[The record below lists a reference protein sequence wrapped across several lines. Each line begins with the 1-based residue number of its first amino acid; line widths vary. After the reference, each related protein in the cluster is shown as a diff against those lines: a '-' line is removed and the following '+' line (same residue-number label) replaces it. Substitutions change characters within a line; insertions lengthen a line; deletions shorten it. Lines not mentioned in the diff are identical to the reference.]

1 MSVINVTK
9 DNFESEVLKSN
20 VPVLADFNAGWCGP
34 CRAMKPM
41 LDELAEGNTAYK
53 IVSIDIDE
61 EVNGIKN
68 KAAMAM
74 IAKIS
79 DTCKKR
85 GDIKWNFTKFLVD
98 REGNVVKRFDPTSD
112 PAGFDADIAALL

>member
-9 DNFESEVLKSN
+9 ANFEAEVLKSD

-41 LDELAEGNTAYK
+41 LEELSENAAYK

-61 EVNGIKN
+61 EDELAEEYDVSSIPCLVVFKGGEEVNRSVGLIPKE
-68 KAAMAM
+68 A
-74 IAKIS
+74 IAE
-79 DTCKKR
+79 
-85 GDIKWNFTKFLVD
+85 LV
-98 REGNVVKRFDPTSD
+98 EG
-112 PAGFDADIAALL
+112 

>member
-9 DNFESEVLKSN
+9 ENFEAEVLKSD

-41 LDELAEGNTAYK
+41 LEELSENAAYK

-61 EVNGIKN
+61 EDELAEEYDVSSIPCLVVFKGGEEVNRSVGL
-68 KAAMAM
+68 
-74 IAKIS
+74 IAKDAIAE
-79 DTCKKR
+79 
-85 GDIKWNFTKFLVD
+85 LV
-98 REGNVVKRFDPTSD
+98 EG
-112 PAGFDADIAALL
+112 